1 MRPSALKTHRHKNVV
16 SITAIN
22 ATTVEVSFDEAIAN
36 IDKADFTI
44 DGLTVENAVA
54 KQGDA
59 KTVVLTTSA
68 QEGGKTYTVQ
78 YNGAVVGTFSGISS
92 VLPTAITLDTKSV
105 QGVVGKDVTL
115 KATVTVAEGQ
125 SKAGIPVTFNVD
137 AANNNLNK
145 DFVVEALTDADG
157 VATYTYTQY
166 AGYEDVVTSYPTGN
180 ASLRETGKVYWGV
193 KPILTVTGQNIDN
206 TANGTVKTYTVTY
219 VNELTGAPVSGAKI
233 YVNFQENMDTPVT
246 NDTNAVATDV
256 ANGVSVT
263 PSQTATTQKPLV
275 ITTNAKGEATFTVS
289 GSNTTATPVVWVD
302 GKGSATTADQRFE
315 AIELQAVAE
324 AAKFVGAQYTFK
336 FNKTETFDVPVN
348 GNTVVDNTTAPNKY
362 FEYEVEVLKADGTAY
377 AGGTAVVDIYEN
389 IDDSL
394 ATSSE
399 ARIYGEDKVVKLA
412 SGAYKLSLD
421 KDGKAKFKVYSNKE
435 NTVATPVVWVDV
447 NDATN
452 QTGKL
457 EKEES
462 NAKAGS
468 AVFRAEVLS
477 SAKLTDSTISSSKGA
492 GAYALNN
499 QVDGTGT
506 YHPEYA
512 MTLKDQAGNDLNQTN
527 SNVIAN
533 ATYVLTNTGSS
544 EMTVI
549 LAADKFKIEQV
560 TNGTAI
566 NTNSVQTIAAGQS
579 ITVYG
584 VANAATTPNNYSA
597 GHSVALDVTTT
608 TPGDLKVSGSVVTK
622 NLGTSTN
629 TNTSGTPLYD
639 VNGKLLGYVG
649 GTNSNIANAANY
661 FSAGEITTQ
670 FVNAPKFDENQ
681 SYTGIV
687 AGYVTKKPTAGG
699 HVIVKLDGSNNYIT
713 IDYSAT
719 LLNNLLVGSSLAN
732 LSTANENQFE
742 TAISLNDTIAYNT
755 TQVNMIGG
763 GAAKKLGLGNIDN
776 SSKSGQTDSKET
788 ETVTSYQ
795 AYISSTLA
803 NAADRSTVTLS
814 LPNGTNEVL
823 NITTDKNVNI
833 VLDETSKVGSLYVN
847 APNASVTNKGT
858 ITNLYIQNV
867 SGNSFINDGTITN
880 VSISDPDAVRF
891 VNNGTAQKVTVTST
905 TAVLT
910 VGGTKAIDELIL
922 PSGGKYT
929 LETNTPKPIKDNTTD
944 GNTPSTT
951 IPVITGGDKLIN
963 TNSTE
968 IAFTGDIPTNGSAF
982 LAPAS
987 AEATLKD
994 RSNYT
999 NIGTTV
1005 KSSEVTT
1012 TSIYVTQ
1019 NGLTGG
1025 TLLAD
1030 GEYKIYFMDQLGNVV
1045 GASKEIITVDATAPT
1060 AQISVE
1066 SAVKNDNKL
1075 LTNDTV
1081 TITFSEVMSDATLGA
1096 LKAQFATD
1104 LGLTVDT
1111 QFSVT
1116 TIDKMNYVITILGTG
1131 TELALT
1137 DTGKTLKL
1145 TSGGTDLAGNAAT
1158 ANVTIS
1164 AEPADAPDT
1173 NVLTVT
1179 AGSAGEV
1186 NITLAATYQYK
1197 LVQSNG
1203 TTIADWTDGTGSQ
1216 VAKSGLR
1223 EGDKIQVR
1231 TKAVASTSPASNYF
1245 EYVIKA
1251 ADIGV

>member
-1 MRPSALKTHRHKNVV
+1 M
-16 SITAIN
+16 
-22 ATTVEVSFDEAIAN
+22 
-36 IDKADFTI
+36 
-44 DGLTVENAVA
+44 
-54 KQGDA
+54 
-59 KTVVLTTSA
+59 
-68 QEGGKTYTVQ
+68 
-78 YNGAVVGTFSGISS
+78 
-92 VLPTAITLDTKSV
+92 DTKSV

-506 YHPEYA
+506 YHPKYA

-597 GHSVALDVTTT
+597 GHSVVLDVTTT

-639 VNGKLLGYVG
+639 VNGNLLGYVG

-763 GAAKKLGLGNIDN
+763 GATKKLGLGNIDN
-776 SSKSGQTDSKET
+776 SSKSDQTDSKET

-880 VSISDPDAVRF
+880 ISISDPDAVRF
-891 VNNGTAQKVTVTST
+891 VNNGTAQKVTMTST

-951 IPVITGGDKLIN
+951 IPVITNTVPVKDNTTAVTFTGTVPSGGTYVLVRNDVADQV
-963 TNSTE
+963 TSRSAYNSLSAAVKTAE
-968 IAFTGDIPTNGSAF
+968 VSTGDIF
-982 LAPAS
+982 
-987 AEATLKD
+987 ATQE
-994 RSNYT
+994 
-999 NIGTTV
+999 GT
-1005 KSSEVTT
+1005 
-1012 TSIYVTQ
+1012 
-1019 NGLTGG
+1019 TGG

-1030 GEYKIYFMDQLGNVV
+1030 GEYNLLFIDALGT
-1045 GASKEIITVDATAPT
+1045 TVTKSVQTVTIDSTAPT
-1060 AQISVE
+1060 ATIQIGTNVT
-1066 SAVKNDNKL
+1066 VGDNKL
-1075 LTNDTV
+1075 EQNDTLV
-1081 TITFSEVMSDATLGA
+1081 ITFSEKMSDTTLAA
-1096 LKAQFATD
+1096 LETQLASNLTLTKNTDFTVETSDAITYTVKIVKAD
-1104 LGLTVDT
+1104 GLDLTV
-1111 QFSVT
+1111 SG
-1116 TIDKMNYVITILGTG
+1116 KVITLTG
-1131 TELALT
+1131 Q
-1137 DTGKTLKL
+1137 
-1145 TSGGTDLAGNAAT
+1145 GTDLAGN
-1158 ANVTIS
+1158 VTG
-1164 AEPADAPDT
+1164 
-1173 NVLTVT
+1173 TVT
-1179 AGSAGEV
+1179 ATIKDNPGKPTAPTASDVTVTQGTASNKVGINTASTNEYRIV
-1186 NITLAATYQYK
+1186 RTVDGVLEQ
-1197 LVQSNG
+1197 VQ
-1203 TTIADWTDGTGSQ
+1203 AWTDGTGSAVDSTANVQ
-1216 VAKSGLR
+1216 V
-1223 EGDKIQVR
+1223 GDIIQVR
-1231 TKAVASTSPASNYF
+1231 IKANTTTGAPASD
-1245 EYVIKA
+1245 VVDAHTIVTK
-1251 ADIGV
+1251 DIGV